1 MYEFTDKK
9 IKEEFKKTEYGKKT
23 NKIFWISVI
32 IYIFVFLTT
41 LFFLA
46 MYFIKNIENVDY
58 GKVIEMSFPF
68 IITMIIACYFDGNR
82 DGAIEQFKRNMK

>member
-9 IKEEFKKTEYGKKT
+9 IKEEFKKTEYGKKA
-23 NKIFWISVI
+23 NKMFWISVI

-41 LFFLA
+41 VFALA
-46 MYFIKNIENVDY
+46 MYFLKNIENLDY
-58 GKVIEMSFPF
+58 SKVIGMAIPF
-68 IITMIIACYFDGNR
+68 IISMIIACYFDGKR